1 METYPDFAD
10 SFEQK
15 FHVTYDLR
23 ECELSEQK
31 PTKKKASKISK
42 SSTIKRASKGSSK
55 SAAMTPPVAP
65 RLSIAHLPLS
75 LPAPPL
81 QLAVDK
87 PIFQIENVD
96 NDDSIEQRYLRYVC
110 YQ

>member
-1 METYPDFAD
+1 
-10 SFEQK
+10 
-15 FHVTYDLR
+15 
-23 ECELSEQK
+23 
-31 PTKKKASKISK
+31 
-42 SSTIKRASKGSSK
+42 
-55 SAAMTPPVAP
+55 
-65 RLSIAHLPLS
+65 